1 MTNWTRNLDNPSAS
15 ASPRRGFT
23 KDTAEACRER
33 ASADLLRSVAMINA
47 NQRLALERS
56 AEIWM
61 VRAQMLARVEGM
73 APIRT
78 TPSAVP
84 KEIDHVRL

>member
-1 MTNWTRNLDNPSAS
+1 
-15 ASPRRGFT
+15 
-23 KDTAEACRER
+23 
-33 ASADLLRSVAMINA
+33 MINV

-61 VRAQMLARVEGM
+61 VRAQMLARVEKL

-78 TPSAVP
+78 TVSAGTE
-84 KEIDHVRL
+84 EIDNVRL

>member
-1 MTNWTRNLDNPSAS
+1 MTNWTRSLDSPAAS

-47 NQRLALERS
+47 NQRVVLERS
-56 AEIWM
+56 AEAWM
-61 VRAQMLARVEGM
+61 LRAHMLARVDRAGT
-73 APIRT
+73 PQT
-78 TPSAVP
+78 TLSAVP
-84 KEIDHVRL
+84 KEAEDVRL

>member
-1 MTNWTRNLDNPSAS
+1 
-15 ASPRRGFT
+15 
-23 KDTAEACRER
+23 
-33 ASADLLRSVAMINA
+33 MINV
-47 NQRLALERS
+47 NQRRALERS

-61 VRAQMLARVEGM
+61 VRAQMLARVEGT